1 MSHKAAGWKWCTV
14 SNMLATKPL
23 KNRIK
28 SLISL
33 KIINN
38 AKIPGIRAIILF
50 GNGARG
56 ELCGSSDLDL
66 LLVTNEKIDSSIR
79 CDIRSVLDEEFRGV
93 RTDIVFYTKEV
104 FNGSESLFMKNI
116 RKDGTILWLQK

>member
-1 MSHKAAGWKWCTV
+1 MGSGAR
-14 SNMLATKPL
+14 LATKPL

-66 LLVTNEKIDSSIR
+66 LLVTNEK
-79 CDIRSVLDEEFRGV
+79 
-93 RTDIVFYTKEV
+93 
-104 FNGSESLFMKNI
+104 N
-116 RKDGTILWLQK
+116 